1 MNTSPNLK
9 RKQHGLALISI
20 MVMVTLMTI
29 LLSGIF
35 YRHQLDI
42 VRAIRVISG
51 EQAMLL
57 ALSTESWALN
67 VFVEDD
73 KEVDH
78 LNEDWARQIPVL
90 PIEGGT
96 VTGKIIDLQG
106 RFNLNNFT
114 YYASAKTWQKESE
127 DINGANLIATYTRL
141 LESLELDAGLARAA
155 VIVDWIDSNSGL
167 ISSDGAEDDEYYR
180 LGKAY
185 VAANAMMVEPEE
197 LALLRGYQINDVM
210 TLADSIS
217 ALPAQTLLNINTADK
232 RLLMAL
238 HQDIDETAADE
249 IIDQRPFGGEP
260 EFYATVDGLI
270 NSTVSAKILFADLV
284 AIKSRY
290 YVMQADVRLGDVR
303 IQLDSYIERND
314 DGQAAVLF
322 RRMQFVPLL
331 AQTIDPSDAVEIN

>member
-1 MNTSPNLK
+1 MNVSPNLK
-9 RKQHGLALISI
+9 RKQRGLALISI

-73 KEVDH
+73 KKVDH

-106 RFNLNNFT
+106 RFNLNNFI

-127 DINGANLIATYTRL
+127 DISGTSLIATYTRL
-141 LESLELDAGLARAA
+141 LESLELDADLAKAA

-197 LALLRGYQINDVM
+197 LALLSGYQINDVM

-217 ALPAQTLLNINTADK
+217 ALPAQTLLNINTADR

-238 HQDIDETAADE
+238 HQDIDEAVADE
-249 IIDQRPFGGEP
+249 IIDQRPFEDLD
-260 EFYATVDGLI
+260 EFYATVDGLL
-270 NSTVSAKILFADLV
+270 NSTVSAKVLLSALV
-284 AIKSRY
+284 DIKSRY
-290 YVMQADVRLGDVR
+290 YVMQADVRLGDIR
-303 IQLDSYIERND
+303 IQLDSHIERND